1 LLWLKRKRHNLRLL
15 NGKWVCSGGERKSGA
30 LGCDF
35 ATHEYDK
42 AVNHATVNGAQ
53 PPDMPKEM
61 WA

>member
-1 LLWLKRKRHNLRLL
+1 MWLKRKRHNLRLKE
-15 NGKWVCSGGERKSGA
+15 GRWVCSGGERQHGR

-35 ATHEYDK
+35 VTPEYDK
-42 AVNHATVNGAQ
+42 AVNHATQNGAV